1 MSERTKIWLLGGVAV
16 LVSLVALLFS
26 DRCYLQEHLSL
37 ITAVALGWFVAFL
50 FASNRTR
57 IGLLAVA
64 IAAAL
69 ATASLRPQPCFT
81 PSVEAGAVRSM
92 QRAAAL
98 LRQYKLE
105 HPSESYPAT
114 IPPIAPDCRVRG
126 LYEFTYQQER
136 SNGAVAAVSFLISA
150 VPIAQSVSR
159 GLRSFTLTEDGHL
172 YATVERRR
180 ANRHDEAL
188 E

>member
-1 MSERTKIWLLGGVAV
+1 
-16 LVSLVALLFS
+16 
-26 DRCYLQEHLSL
+26 
-37 ITAVALGWFVAFL
+37 
-50 FASNRTR
+50 
-57 IGLLAVA
+57 
-64 IAAAL
+64 
-69 ATASLRPQPCFT
+69 
-81 PSVEAGAVRSM
+81 M

-105 HPSESYPAT
+105 HPSEGYPAT
-114 IPPIAPDCRVRG
+114 IPPIAPDCRTRG

-136 SNGAVAAVSFLISA
+136 SNGPLAAEHFTISA

-172 YATVERRR
+172 YATQERRR
-180 ANRHDEAL
+180 ASRHDEAL